1 MKYKIKYSNKINYYL
16 SVNYYF
22 KLLLMHCQGVFPS
35 LFVIVSLAPF
45 LIKISAI
52 SKCW

>member
-1 MKYKIKYSNKINYYL
+1 MKYKIKYSNKI
-16 SVNYYF
+16 NYYF